1 MERPVNPRYPHR
13 CKIVRKMGNDPLVD
27 EDDATTLLSDEYDPL
42 NDEQEVENGE
52 EEEGKEQTEVVV
64 VYEGVCRSYETQHT
78 SDKGDV
84 ITSYRGLALPITQDE
99 WLERDTIPQ
108 EGDDLMV
115 DRGAY
120 KEYGKILDRNPANFG
135 GTHFVWKFGRN

>member
-1 MERPVNPRYPHR
+1 
-13 CKIVRKMGNDPLVD
+13 MGNDPLVD

-42 NDEQEVENGE
+42 NDEQEIENGE
-52 EEEGKEQTEVVV
+52 EEEEKEQTEVVV